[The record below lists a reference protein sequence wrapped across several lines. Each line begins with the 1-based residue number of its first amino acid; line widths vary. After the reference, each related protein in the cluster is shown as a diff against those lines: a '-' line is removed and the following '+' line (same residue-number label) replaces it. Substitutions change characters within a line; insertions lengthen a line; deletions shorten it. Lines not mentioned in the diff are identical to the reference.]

1 MHISSFYKT
10 IESFTDIWPDQR
22 YNELQHKFNAE
33 QIRLKL
39 NKKTLWP
46 ALRHKAKENQGGRK
60 FYLDMTTL
68 SDLESFQLI
77 WAKQI

>member
-10 IESFTDIWPDQR
+10 IVSFTDIWPDQR
-22 YNELQHKFNAE
+22 YNELQHNFNAGR
-33 QIRLKL
+33 IRLKF
-39 NKKTLWP
+39 NKKTL
-46 ALRHKAKENQGGRK
+46 LSHNAKENQGGRK

>member
-10 IESFTDIWPDQR
+10 IVSFTDIWPDQR

-33 QIRLKL
+33 PIRLKL

-46 ALRHKAKENQGGRK
+46 ALRNKAKENQGGRK

>member
-10 IESFTDIWPDQR
+10 IVSFTDIWPDQR

-39 NKKTLWP
+39 NKKTLVP

>member
-10 IESFTDIWPDQR
+10 NVSFTYIWPDQW
-22 YNELQHKFNAE
+22 YNEIQHNFNAE

-39 NKKTLWP
+39 NKKTLWS
-46 ALRHKAKENQGGRK
+46 LRHKAKENQGGRK

>member
-1 MHISSFYKT
+1 MHISSFYRT
-10 IESFTDIWPDQR
+10 NVSFTDIWPAQR
-22 YNELQHKFNAE
+22 YNELQHNFNAE
-33 QIRLKL
+33 QIRLKF
-39 NKKTLWP
+39 NKKTL
-46 ALRHKAKENQGGRK
+46 LSHNAKENQGGRK

>member
-10 IESFTDIWPDQR
+10 IVSFTDIWPDQR
-22 YNELQHKFNAE
+22 YNELQHKFNAD

-46 ALRHKAKENQGGRK
+46 LRHKAKENQGGRK

>member
-1 MHISSFYKT
+1 M
-10 IESFTDIWPDQR
+10 SFTDIWADQR
-22 YNELQHKFNAE
+22 YNELQHKFNSD
-33 QIRLKL
+33 QIQTQQKDSLAI
-39 NKKTLWP
+39 